1 MATRTRGTLFVMIC
15 VALWGLIPVVAKL
28 GQSGLDNHQFLFWS
42 SLISASVMLLT
53 CFFNGDIRQLSR
65 LSFAEGIYLVVLG
78 LLGTYVYYLF
88 LYLGYARAVGL
99 EVLAVQYSWP
109 MMIVLLSLFLLGESL
124 TLRKIIAV
132 LLGFAGVMIVL
143 TRGQLGQL
151 EFNNPQVLLLVGAGS
166 LSFALFSVL
175 SKKVRVAAIPAIFV
189 YFAAATVA
197 SFVSMLVFSGFA
209 MPSQSDWVPVA
220 LNGILV
226 NGYSYVFWIL
236 ALKSAPASYLAPF
249 TYLAPAL
256 SAVYLVIF
264 FDNPFLVSYAIGLG
278 LIITAG
284 LVNSTARS

>member
-1 MATRTRGTLFVMIC
+1 MSVKTRGTFFVLIC

-42 SLISASVMLLT
+42 SLISASVMLLSAAVT
-53 CFFNGDIRQLSR
+53 GDLRQLR
-65 LSFAEGIYLVVLG
+65 GLSIAQGVYLVALG
-78 LLGTYVYYLF
+78 LLGTYLYYLF

-109 MMIVLLSLFLLGESL
+109 LMIVLLSLFILGEAL

-132 LLGFAGVMIVL
+132 LLGFAGVLTVL
-143 TRGQLGQL
+143 TRGRLDQL
-151 EFNNPQVLLLVGAGS
+151 EFNNPDVLLLVGAGS

-175 SKKVRVAAIPAIFV
+175 GKKVRVAPILAIFV
-189 YFAAATVA
+189 YFSAATVA
-197 SFVSMLVFSGFA
+197 SFISMLVFSDFSV
-209 MPSQSDWVPVA
+209 PSQQGWIPVV

-226 NGYSYVFWIL
+226 NGFSYVFWIY

-256 SAVYLVIF
+256 SAVYLVVF
-264 FDNPFLVSYAIGLG
+264 FNNPFLISYAVGLG